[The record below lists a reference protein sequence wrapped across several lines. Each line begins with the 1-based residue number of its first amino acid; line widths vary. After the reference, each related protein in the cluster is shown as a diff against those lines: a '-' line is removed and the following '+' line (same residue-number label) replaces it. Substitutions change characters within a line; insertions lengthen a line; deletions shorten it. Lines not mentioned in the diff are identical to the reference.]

1 VSSFGYVYSC
11 LKIKDGNMLSFIT
24 TSDILL
30 SHIYAIEKDRILRDE
45 KILMEPLN
53 LIKPFNSSYKQDK

>member
-1 VSSFGYVYSC
+1 
-11 LKIKDGNMLSFIT
+11 MLSFIT